1 MVAGQESKDDKC
13 SSLAYTPFAD
23 DLLSDTPMAKKSNR
37 PKSKAAATSAAKPPI
52 VDTPPAGEATN
63 TSATTTSDAPRA
75 PRPIKQSRSQVA
87 SEQLEEQYAYI
98 TGDLRRVF
106 ILAAVMF
113 ALLIGLNIAFDL
125 LAG

>member
-1 MVAGQESKDDKC
+1 
-13 SSLAYTPFAD
+13 
-23 DLLSDTPMAKKSNR
+23 MAKKSNR
-37 PKSKAAATSAAKPPI
+37 PKSKPAATPAAKTP
-52 VDTPPAGEATN
+52 VVETPPAAEAPDV
-63 TSATTTSDAPRA
+63 ADVTTAAAIDAPRA

-106 ILAAVMF
+106 ILAGVMF
-113 ALLIGLNIAFDL
+113 ALLIGLNLAFDL